1 MKTKNLLSTLAC
13 TSLFALAA
21 VLPANATPLPDPIR
35 LVVGYPPGGT
45 ADAVAR
51 AYAEKLRTELGVAVV
66 VDNRAGAGGQVAAQ
80 SFQQAPKNGSALLVA
95 NNHMM
100 STLPLT
106 VPTVTYDPVK
116 DFAPVATIAKFEHIL
131 SVSKA
136 TPANTLDEYIE
147 LVRKEPGK
155 YGMFGIPAPG
165 SAPQFVGYTVGK
177 KADIAMTPVPYRGG
191 APLLTDLLGGH
202 IPAAVDAIGTITE
215 FVATGDVKVLAVTG
229 PERLDI
235 LKDVPT
241 FTELGYENLEASGW
255 MGIFAPVGTDPAV
268 VERLEAAF
276 NKVGRDP
283 DIEKTLTPLGF
294 VPESGS
300 RQALADVLQYDLNT
314 WGPVIKESGYVA
326 Q

>member
-1 MKTKNLLSTLAC
+1 MKAKNLLLTLAC
-13 TSLFALAA
+13 TSVLALGAA
-21 VLPANATPLPDPIR
+21 QSAIAAKLPDPIR
-35 LVVGYPPGGT
+35 LIVGYPPGGT

-80 SFQQAPKNGSALLVA
+80 GFLQAPKNGSALLVA

-116 DFAPVATIAKFEHIL
+116 DFAPVAVIAKFEHIL
-131 SVSKA
+131 SVGKN
-136 TPANTLDEYIE
+136 TPASTLAEYVE
-147 LVRKEPGK
+147 LVRQEPSK
-155 YGMFGIPAPG
+155 YGMFGIPAAG
-165 SAPQFVGYTVGK
+165 SAPQFIGYTVGK
-177 KADIAMTPVPYRGG
+177 KADVNMTPVPYRGG

-215 FVATGDVKVLAVTG
+215 FVAAGDVKVLAVTG

-241 FTELGYENLEASGW
+241 FSELGYENLEASGW
-255 MGIFAPVGTDPAV
+255 MGIFAPVGTDPAL
-268 VERLEAAF
+268 VERLQEAF
-276 NKVGRDP
+276 NKVGKNE
-283 DIEKTLTPLGF
+283 DIAKALVPLGF

-300 RQALADVLQYDLNT
+300 REELADFLQNDLDT
-314 WGPVIKESGYVA
+314 WGPIIKESGYIA

>member
-1 MKTKNLLSTLAC
+1 MKTKRLLLSLAC
-13 TSLFALAA
+13 TGVLALGAVQSAVAA
-21 VLPANATPLPDPIR
+21 ALPDPIR

-51 AYAEKLRTELGVAVV
+51 AYAEKLRKELGVAVV

-80 SFQQAPKNGSALLVA
+80 GFLQAPKDGSALLVA

-116 DFAPVATIAKFEHIL
+116 DFAPVAVIAKFEHIL
-131 SVSKA
+131 SVGKN

-147 LVRKEPGK
+147 LVRKEPSN
-155 YGMFGIPAPG
+155 YGMYGIPAAG
-165 SAPQFVGYTVGK
+165 SAPQFIGYTVGK
-177 KADIAMTPVPYRGG
+177 KADVNMTPVPYRGG

-202 IPAAVDAIGTITE
+202 IPVAVDAIGTITE

-255 MGIFAPVGTDPAV
+255 MGIFAPVGTAPELV
-268 VERLEAAF
+268 QRLQEAF
-276 NKVGRDP
+276 NEVGKDA
-283 DIEKTLTPLGF
+283 DIEKSLIPIGF
-294 VPESGS
+294 LPQSGS
-300 RQALADVLQYDLNT
+300 AQDLAQFLQTDLDT
-314 WGPVIKESGYVA
+314 WGPIIKDSGYVA